1 MGVAVVCV
9 ADGLQAAI
17 AVVDLSLALNVPIH
31 DQLSRDYGLRSVN
44 CHGVRSLNGNRRV
57 FSFHYDPGSGEVNL
71 SPQII
76 ENAYLAILESRGA
89 AASVGDAESDRVLSV
104 TRQGGRKHFSPRF
117 SLGSEA
123 VRFEMLDIITQ
134 VVGEEL
140 NLHRPHL
147 PGGVLCQQHASRDQI
162 NQTVAHNL
170 PDPALARKVVPFLAC
185 FVLVD
190 LAVLPFSASGRS
202 VTANAQGDFNSIV
215 VVDPS

>member
-134 VVGEEL
+134 VAAFFASNTPLVTKSI
-140 NLHRPHL
+140 RPL
-147 PGGVLCQQHASRDQI
+147 LIICRTPLWQGKS
-162 NQTVAHNL
+162 
-170 PDPALARKVVPFLAC
+170 FLSWPVS
-185 FVLVD
+185 FW
-190 LAVLPFSASGRS
+190 
-202 VTANAQGDFNSIV
+202 
-215 VVDPS
+215 